1 MKKTIIY
8 SLLLILFSLNGA
20 LLKSENNKESKQ
32 KNKSKSTIS
41 SYKIGSEYRKTY
53 AITQDTKDGS
63 CNFNGSYSLK
73 TDPTVEINI
82 NLDFEK
88 SGNQVKDILHTQ
100 SFSKFMDF
108 NNTKRIEIDSLAYK
122 MINEEIKLKFIISL
136 IKEENDKRKIVD
148 KYSIVY
154 SSEFNNPKPVIVV
167 DKIERKS
174 VEIIGNTY

>member
-1 MKKTIIY
+1 MTNVDNP
-8 SLLLILFSLNGA
+8 LFA
-20 LLKSENNKESKQ
+20 L
-32 KNKSKSTIS
+32 
-41 SYKIGSEYRKTY
+41 
-53 AITQDTKDGS
+53 
-63 CNFNGSYSLK
+63 
-73 TDPTVEINI
+73 
-82 NLDFEK
+82 FEK